1 MDKPYL
7 RHLFEENRTLLKTLS
22 DGVPRIVHTELSK
35 ASDQSLNLLIRILYL
50 ISVGEISLTEE
61 AAETIKKAKK
71 LKRLFAFES
80 KIYFHKILRSSR
92 KEKLDVLRQ
101 FTKIYSSLL
110 YTFFNHTEELQWFK
124 NEKSQSK
131 WVGIIKMDGDLS
143 GQEQR
148 F

>member
-7 RHLFEENRTLLKTLS
+7 RHLFEENRTLLKTLY

-110 YTFFNHTEELQWFK
+110 YTFFNHTEELQ
-124 NEKSQSK
+124 
-131 WVGIIKMDGDLS
+131 
-143 GQEQR
+143 
-148 F
+148 